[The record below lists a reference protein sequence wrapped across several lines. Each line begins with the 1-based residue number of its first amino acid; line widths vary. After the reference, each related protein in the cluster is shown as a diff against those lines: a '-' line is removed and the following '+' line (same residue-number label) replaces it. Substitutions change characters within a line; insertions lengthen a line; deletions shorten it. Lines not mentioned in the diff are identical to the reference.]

1 MTHNE
6 VYKWF
11 ELYFPLYAGEN
22 AATWFQTVKTASES
36 GRPMALNLYLPMVAK
51 TTGGLKPLKV
61 LSKA

>member
-22 AATWFQTVKTASES
+22 APHGFQTVKTASGS
-36 GRPMALNLYLPMVAK
+36 GRAMALNLYLPMAAK

>member
-22 AATWFQTVKTASES
+22 AATWFPNGKTASES
-36 GRPMALNLYLPMVAK
+36 GRLMALNLYLPMAAK
-51 TTGGLKPLKV
+51 TTGDLKLLKV